1 MRLSHMPNLF
11 GVNLA
16 MIEQGVTSLVER
28 LLALR
33 ATTALATIGSKAR
46 VNGGWDNHKTHSRAD
61 IT

>member
-1 MRLSHMPNLF
+1 MPNLF

-33 ATTALATIGSKAR
+33 ATIALATIGSKAR
-46 VNGGWDNHKTHSRAD
+46 VDGGWDNHKTHIRAD